1 MAAPIQGMMCGTC
14 AYYESVADE
23 HGECRRYAP
32 HPNSASFVPKVDS
45 VGQIKYD
52 IHWPKVYRDN
62 WCGQFASR
70 KAATANRTASEPKDE

>member
-1 MAAPIQGMMCGTC
+1 MAAPLAGMCCSNC
-14 AYYESVADE
+14 AYFEAVTEE

-32 HPNSASFVPKVDS
+32 HPNSSSYVPKADS

-52 IHWPKVYRDN
+52 IHWPKVYESN

-70 KAATANRTASEPKDE
+70 KKAVSQATEPKDE

>member
-1 MAAPIQGMMCGTC
+1 MAAPLQGMCCGQC
-14 AYYESVADE
+14 AYFEAVAEE

-32 HPNSASFVPKVDS
+32 HPNSSSYVPKVDS
-45 VGQIKYD
+45 VGQIKFD

-70 KAATANRTASEPKDE
+70 KKAMTQAAAEPKEE

>member
-1 MAAPIQGMMCGTC
+1 MSAPATGISCGNC
-14 AYYESVADE
+14 VYYEEIEAT

-32 HPNSASFVPKVDS
+32 HPNSPNYVPKAEA

-52 IHWPKVYRDN
+52 IHWPKVFSSA

-70 KAATANRTASEPKDE
+70 QKAKQQAQQSE